1 MKTSAVASALLLALA
16 STSTVAATVYSNDG
30 TELSIGGRVEF
41 RGDFIGDADGAE
53 VDGTM
58 SDASRMRFNFK
69 GKTEITNGLSAFGVY
84 EGEQRFSE
92 NNIRQRYMYAGLDTE
107 VGAFSFGK
115 QDHASVII
123 SDLTDITEFSG
134 VQQAIDASSD
144 KEDSVIAYRGGFDAV
159 EIQAT
164 YQANSEKDS
173 DKYSLAAL
181 YSAPFGLD
189 AGIAYSGGDIDNDA
203 DQDQVLL
210 GLGYSFENFYI
221 GGTFSTGSDNTDKD
235 GELDFDAYELAATYK
250 FTKEFTLAAMYT
262 YRENDPKA
270 LAKYDNVEGFELA
283 GYYRFNSNFRTY
295 VSYYMNQLDEVKNA
309 DGLVTAG
316 EDTLR
321 LGVRY
326 DF

>member
-84 EGEQRFSE
+84 EGEQRFKE

-144 KEDSVIAYRGGFDAV
+144 KENSVIAYRGGFDAV

-189 AGIAYSGGDIDNDA
+189 AGIAYSGGDVDA
-203 DQDQVLL
+203 NEDQDQVLV
-210 GLGYSFENFYI
+210 GLGYSFENFYV
-221 GGTFSTGSDNTDKD
+221 GGTFSTGSDYNTKEDFAF
-235 GELDFDAYELAATYK
+235 DFDAYEIAATYK

-262 YRENDPKA
+262 YKEVDVKNGGKFD
-270 LAKYDNVEGFELA
+270 DTEGFELA

-295 VSYYMNQLDEVKNA
+295 VSYYMNQLDDVKE
-309 DGLVTAG
+309 DGLVVAG

>member
-84 EGEQRFSE
+84 EGEQRFKE

-189 AGIAYSGGDIDNDA
+189 AGIAYSGGDVDA
-203 DQDQVLL
+203 DEDQDQVLV
-210 GLGYSFENFYI
+210 GLGYSIDNFYV
-221 GGTFSTGSDNTDKD
+221 GGTYSTGSD
-235 GELDFDAYELAATYK
+235 ESEDFDAYELAATYK

-262 YRENDPKA
+262 FRENDPKGS
-270 LAKYDNVEGFELA
+270 AKYDDVEGFELA

-309 DGLVTAG
+309 EGLVTAG